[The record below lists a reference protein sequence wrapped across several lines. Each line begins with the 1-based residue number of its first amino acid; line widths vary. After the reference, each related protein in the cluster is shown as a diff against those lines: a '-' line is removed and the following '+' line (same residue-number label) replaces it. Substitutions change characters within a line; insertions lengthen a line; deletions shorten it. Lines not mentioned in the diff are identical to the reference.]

1 MLFTKTVSPDLFR
14 ILSSMLELESLKDFA
29 LVGGTNLALRFG
41 HRESVD
47 IDLFN
52 NKEYDKEAVKREII
66 NHFPQTQILKESKF
80 SISGNINNIKIDII
94 LHEYPYLKPIE
105 VYENINFL
113 SVEDLV
119 AMKLNAIAQRGAKK
133 DFWDMALLL
142 DLYSIKEMLQLYST
156 KYANHDIGFV
166 VLSLTY
172 FENAETSE
180 DPVSF
185 NNYTWSDV
193 KTKIKTAIKNYYKN
207 Q

>member
-1 MLFTKTVSPDLFR
+1 
-14 ILSSMLELESLKDFA
+14 MLELESLKDFA